1 MKTDLRTRYTRQV
14 IRAAFF
20 TLLQKQP
27 VERITVREV
36 CDLAQINRGTFYKHY
51 RDCFDLAEKLEEELV
66 QRFAEGLNFQGRE
79 DGTAAIV
86 SILRQLRDDPE
97 MTTLL
102 RWEGR
107 RGNLARALMSACF
120 HCMKTHITGFPAE
133 EPALDSRYVFL
144 VGGST
149 GLVEYWM
156 HSGMQEPP
164 EELGLKITEYCGAF
178 LSGLKNKS
186 PEQENGS
193 KF

>member
-14 IRAAFF
+14 IRDSFF

-164 EELGLKITEYCGAF
+164 EELGLKITEYCVAF

>member
-14 IRAAFF
+14 IRDSFF

-97 MTTLL
+97 MTALL

-107 RGNLARALMSACF
+107 RGNLARALMAACF
-120 HCMKTHITGFPAE
+120 RCIKTHITGFPAE
-133 EPALDSRYVFL
+133 ESALDSRNVFL

>member
-1 MKTDLRTRYTRQV
+1 MKTDLRPRYTRQV
-14 IRAAFF
+14 IRDSFF

-107 RGNLARALMSACF
+107 RGNLARALMAACF
-120 HCMKTHITGFPAE
+120 RCMKTHITGLPAE

-149 GLVEYWM
+149 GLVEFWM

-164 EELGLKITEYCGAF
+164 EELGLMPRAARV
-178 LSGLKNKS
+178 
-186 PEQENGS
+186 
-193 KF
+193 